1 MSTFI
6 KTERFKKET
15 LDMMSEK
22 RSQYIK
28 EHLAWVSQLKDAGEN
43 IASGYLVNDVGKAG
57 GGGFLVIE
65 ANDFNQARLIIMNDP
80 MIKNHLVNWEIHQW
94 IPIQGELLNQRG

>member
-15 LDMMSEK
+15 LDLMSEK

-28 EHLAWVSQLKDAGEN
+28 EHLAWVSQLKDAGEV
-43 IASGYLVNDVGKAG
+43 IASGYLVNELGVAG
-57 GGGFLVIE
+57 GGGLLVVKAKNFEE
-65 ANDFNQARLIIMNDP
+65 AKLLIMNDP
-80 MIKNHLVNWEIHQW
+80 MIKNQLVDWEIHQW
-94 IPIQGELLNQRG
+94 VPVVGQLLNQRG